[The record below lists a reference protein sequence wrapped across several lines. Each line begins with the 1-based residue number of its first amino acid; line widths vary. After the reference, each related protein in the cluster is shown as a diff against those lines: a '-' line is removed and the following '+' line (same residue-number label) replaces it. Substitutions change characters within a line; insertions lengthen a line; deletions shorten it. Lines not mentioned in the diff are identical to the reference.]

1 MVIDILTLPQ
11 FTELDI
17 QAPRG
22 HQNSGGGMACLMN
35 AAKAV
40 LSNRYRVN
48 ICVDFSD
55 LKSDIVIIDAV
66 LFAKLDETGS
76 FQPEKL
82 FELLQNDKNEHPKRR
97 YLLWCA
103 EMTMIRLP
111 SRIRGQIIELVDAI
125 AVTDPYIWNLF
136 RAIGITPMGY
146 LCDCIDP
153 DLFRPG
159 EKEMIVTAVGALKH
173 IKNVDWIIEIY
184 KLLEGKIKRTYFGSA
199 ALWSSENRPEDNAL
213 IPKIEAVTEAYYPSA
228 SPVEVAYYNSKAAFA
243 VNNTWHDC
251 SSRSNEEL
259 LMSGVISIHGEH
271 PLFDPR
277 PGFRIKTP
285 QEAVEKIAELT
296 DNFTRLPDPKL
307 HEDSRDWALRNVST
321 QSFMA
326 QFENLMRSIL

>member
-1 MVIDILTLPQ
+1 MVIDILTLQQ
-11 FTELDI
+11 FRQLDI

-22 HQNSGGGMACLMN
+22 HHNSGGGMACLMN
-35 AAKAV
+35 AAKAA
-40 LSNRYRVN
+40 LSNQYRVN
-48 ICVDFSD
+48 ICVDFSE

-66 LFAKLDETGS
+66 LFAKLDETGV

-103 EMTMIRLP
+103 EMTLIRLP
-111 SRIRGQIIELVDAI
+111 PRIREQIIGSVDSI

-153 DLFRPG
+153 VLFRPG

-173 IKNVDWIIEIY
+173 IKNVDWIIEVY

-199 ALWSSENRPEDNAL
+199 ALWSSENRPEDIAL
-213 IPKIEAVTEAYYPSA
+213 ISKVEEVTEAYYPSS
-228 SPVEVAYYNSKAAFA
+228 SPVEVAYYTSKAAFA
-243 VNNTWHDC
+243 VNDTWHDC

-271 PLFDPR
+271 PLFDRR
-277 PGFRIKTP
+277 PGFRVKTP
-285 QEAVEKIAELT
+285 EEAVEKIEELT
-296 DNFTRLPDPKL
+296 DNFTQLPDPKL
-307 HEDSRDWALRNVST
+307 HEDSRNWALTHVSSET
-321 QSFMA
+321 FLT
-326 QFENLMRSIL
+326 QFENLMRCLL

>member
-1 MVIDILTLPQ
+1 MVIDILTLQQ
-11 FTELDI
+11 FTHLDI

-35 AAKAV
+35 AAKAA
-40 LSNRYRVN
+40 LSNQYRVN
-48 ICVDFSD
+48 ICVDFSG

-82 FELLQNDKNEHPKRR
+82 FKLLQNDKNEHPERR

-111 SRIRGQIIELVDAI
+111 SRIREQIIELVDTI

-153 DLFRPG
+153 DLFRLG

-173 IKNVDWIIEIY
+173 IKNVDWIIEVY
-184 KLLEGKIKRTYFGSA
+184 KLLEGKTKRIYFGSA
-199 ALWSSENRPEDNAL
+199 ALWSSENRPEDSAL
-213 IPKIEAVTEAYYPSA
+213 IPKIEEVTEAYYPSA

-285 QEAVEKIAELT
+285 KEAVEKIAELT

-307 HEDSRDWALRNVST
+307 HEDSRDWALKNVST
-321 QSFMA
+321 QTFMA